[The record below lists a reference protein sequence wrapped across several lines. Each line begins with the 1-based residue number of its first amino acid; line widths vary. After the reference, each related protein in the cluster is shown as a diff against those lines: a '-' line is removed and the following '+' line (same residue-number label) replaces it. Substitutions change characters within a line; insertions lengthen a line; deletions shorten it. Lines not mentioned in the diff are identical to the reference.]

1 MKVKKKILIAGVGN
15 LLFTDEGIGV
25 HIIKELSRKDLPEY
39 VELAEIGTAT
49 FELSR
54 FMEGK
59 DKVIII
65 DAIISNELPGTI
77 YKLTPD
83 ELKKE
88 KTKFLTSLHQYG
100 ILDAL
105 ESSAQMGNKPETIIL
120 GITPK
125 DYKTLSIELTP
136 ELKSSIQKI
145 IKIILKEIK

>member
-25 HIIKELSRKDLPEY
+25 HIIKELSKIDLPEY
-39 VELAEIGTAT
+39 IELAEIGTAA
-49 FELSR
+49 FELLR

-105 ESSAQMGNKPETIIL
+105 ESSSQMGNKPETIIL

-125 DYKTLSIELTP
+125 DYKTLGTELTP
-136 ELKSSIQKI
+136 ELNSSIKKI
-145 IKIILKEIK
+145 IKTILKEIK